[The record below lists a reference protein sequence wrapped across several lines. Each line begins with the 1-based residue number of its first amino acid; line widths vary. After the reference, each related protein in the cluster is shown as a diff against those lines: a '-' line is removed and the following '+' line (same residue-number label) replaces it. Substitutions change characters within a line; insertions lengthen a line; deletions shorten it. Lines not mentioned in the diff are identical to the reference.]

1 MQYNIVSM
9 DSCCQSVANNVGGT
23 CYLAVFWLGW
33 MPMKLLL
40 FTLLSIFTLTCDAAR
55 VSKPLSFHDELD
67 LARLSSP
74 RHTWQSMIDIT
85 DAYNK
90 IVQEEGY
97 TFDNEDTLDNLEE
110 QMERLFDLRKVPESL
125 RRTDAVEAAVYLRE
139 IVARVPPLKPDAL
152 PDREQA
158 FAEMRDNYPPIWQI
172 DESDIVIA
180 YIREGPFTGNFQ
192 FSERTLKLAQEM
204 YESVLE
210 LPYINQEIEGLHDA
224 YFMTPGPMIPT
235 EWVRDMPEWMHG
247 QYLGQQTW
255 QWVFM
260 SAGFVLL
267 LLALYGLRLLIRWIS
282 RGWAESWQ
290 NRMNLLVPVAALF
303 LAHELEVFIS
313 DEIFITGEVMQWV
326 RHLSAV
332 IWLVAFI
339 VIIQIIANL
348 IIGQVTRRISGQRVS
363 VDLQLA
369 RFGIRIGSILLAIV
383 VLIQGLSRM
392 GVPLATVLTG
402 AGVTGLAVALAAQE
416 SLRNIFGSMMLLLDK
431 PFQVGQRIKVRG
443 HDGMVEEIGL
453 RSTKIR
459 LLNGHVT
466 SIPNDDVA
474 KADIENIGQR
484 PFIRRVMDIT
494 VTYDTPPEKIDEAM
508 AIIRDILAVKVCEGE
523 EINRCVNRVGYEPRV
538 VFNELNNDSLNINV
552 IYWYFPPVYS
562 EYLAHLTY
570 VNRALIE
577 RFNASGIDFA
587 FPTQTLH
594 LAGDPNRPLEID
606 TRDIASPSPSEVR

>member
-1 MQYNIVSM
+1 MKVMLYILL
-9 DSCCQSVANNVGGT
+9 C
-23 CYLAVFWLGW
+23 FW
-33 MPMKLLL
+33 
-40 FTLLSIFTLTCDAAR
+40 SLTCDAAR
-55 VSKPLSFHDELD
+55 VSKPVSFHDELD

-74 RHTWQSMIDIT
+74 RQTWQSMIDIT
-85 DAYNK
+85 DAYNQT
-90 IVQEEGY
+90 VQTEGY
-97 TFDNEDTLDNLEE
+97 TFENESTLDNLEE

-125 RRTDAVEAAVYLRE
+125 RRTVAVEAAVYLRE
-139 IVARVPPLKPDAL
+139 IVARMPPLTLESL
-152 PDREQA
+152 PGREQA

-172 DESDIVIA
+172 DESDIVIS
-180 YIREGPFTGNFQ
+180 YIQEGPFTGNFQ
-192 FSERTLKLAQEM
+192 FSERTLKLAEEL

-210 LPYINQEIEGLHDA
+210 LPYVNPEIDGFHDA
-224 YFMTPGPMIPT
+224 YFMTPGPMIPS
-235 EWVRDMPEWMHG
+235 EWVRGLPDWMHG
-247 QYLGQQTW
+247 QYLGQQVW

-260 SAGFVLL
+260 AVGYLFLVLTLYGLHLVIGTLSRSWTEAWQNRFRLLVPLAAL
-267 LLALYGLRLLIRWIS
+267 LLAARL
-282 RGWAESWQ
+282 ET
-290 NRMNLLVPVAALF
+290 
-303 LAHELEVFIS
+303 FIA

-326 RHLSAV
+326 RHLSAA
-332 IWLVAFI
+332 IWLIAFI
-339 VIIQIIANL
+339 GIIQITANL
-348 IIGQVTRRISGQRVS
+348 VIARVTTRMSTRSGS

-431 PFQVGQRIKVRG
+431 PFQVGQRVKVRG
-443 HDGMVEEIGL
+443 HDGTVEEIGI

-484 PFIRRVMDIT
+484 PFIRRVMDVTI
-494 VTYDTPPEKIDEAM
+494 TYDTPPQKIDEAV
-508 AIIRDILAVKVCEGE
+508 AIIKDILSVQVVDGE
-523 EINRCVNRVGYEPRV
+523 EINHTINRPGYEPRV
-538 VFNELNNDSLNINV
+538 AFNELNSDSLNIIV
-552 IYWYFPPVYS
+552 IYWYFPPVYWD
-562 EYLAHLTY
+562 YMAHATY

-577 RFNASGIDFA
+577 RFNEAGIDFA

-594 LAGDPNRPLEID
+594 LVGDPQRALEATMLD
-606 TRDIASPSPSEVR
+606 AASDSAGSS